1 MIPVWLVALLV
12 GLSVDWVFIF
22 FSIFH
27 GMDDYLVLAKES
39 GSSLRIR
46 VQARPEEVEE
56 LLLLLLLVAVVPGEE
71 Q

>member
-1 MIPVWLVALLV
+1 MIPVWLVALVV

-39 GSSLRIR
+39 GSSLWTR

-56 LLLLLLLVAVVPGEE
+56 LLLLLLVAMVPGEE

>member
-1 MIPVWLVALLV
+1 MIPVWLVALGV

-39 GSSLRIR
+39 GSSLWTR
-46 VQARPEEVEE
+46 VQARPEEVEAW
-56 LLLLLLLVAVVPGEE
+56 LLLLVAMVPGEE